1 MKTYRQFV
9 QEAGRCWTGYK
20 PVLGKEPYSPG
31 SCEKIKQVKK
41 VKEHVIKT
49 DSGYK
54 LVSKKTGKNLGTA
67 TSKAGIMKR
76 EREVE
81 YFKHV
86 QEGWKEMVK
95 DVKDKHQAEV
105 GSGKFTKKKDPTT
118 GGTIHS
124 IKYDNE
130 TGETNYKLSRGQ
142 HKGDETILNVDTKP
156 LSKVWNKR
164 HMKEDGMGGGAM
176 GGAPAN
182 NVGSGNIAGSG
193 GKGGEPGINLKKK
206 KTPILMPIRTRSAP
220 KM

>member
-1 MKTYRQFV
+1 MKTLKQF
-9 QEAGRCWTGYK
+9 R
-20 PVLGKEPYSPG
+20 
-31 SCEKIKQVKK
+31 
-41 VKEHVIKT
+41 EHIIKT
-49 DSGYK
+49 GGGYK
-54 LVSKKTGKNLGTA
+54 LLSKKTGKNLGT
-67 TSKAGIMKR
+67 SPSLSGIKKR

-86 QEGWKEMVK
+86 HEGWKEMVK

-124 IKYDNE
+124 VKYDNE

-164 HMKEDGMGGGAM
+164 HMKEDGMAGAAM
-176 GGAPAN
+176 GGTPAN

-193 GKGGEPGINLKKK
+193 GTGGEPGVSKKRN
-206 KTPILMPIRTRSAP
+206 PIMMKLGRRNPP